1 MDIKENLA
9 VNLVACRKNA
19 KLTQAELAE
28 KINYSDKA
36 VSKWER
42 GEAVPDLL
50 VLKQLA
56 DFFGTT
62 IDALISP
69 PREKHKN
76 LLLQLPKKRTIISAS
91 ATVLVWLIAVACYVF
106 LGMIFPSVT
115 ESWLAFIYAVPVTFV
130 VLISLTAVWGK
141 SIPNLVFS
149 SLLVWTIILSIF
161 LTINIFAPSQNL
173 WMMFLIGIPVQ
184 ILLILGFTYKKKF
197 KK

>member
-1 MDIKENLA
+1 MEIKDNLA
-9 VNLVACRKNA
+9 ANLVACRKNA

-42 GEAVPDLL
+42 GEAVPDLI
-50 VLKQLA
+50 VLKELA

-62 IDALISP
+62 IDALISLP
-69 PREKHKN
+69 KEKHKN
-76 LLLQLPKKRTIISAS
+76 LILQLPKKRTIISLS
-91 ATVLVWLIAVACYVF
+91 AAVLVWLIAVACYVF
-106 LGMIFPSVT
+106 LGMIFPTVT

-141 SIPNLVFS
+141 SLPNLVFS
-149 SLLVWTIILSIF
+149 SLLVWTIILATF
-161 LTINIFAPSQNL
+161 LTINIFAPSKNL